1 MFAKGTG
8 WSALS
13 TTIPLTFV
21 LKKAKLQRLKNI
33 KTVNKNSFFSV

>member
-21 LKKAKLQRLKNI
+21 LKSKIARLKI
-33 KTVNKNSFFSV
+33 

>member
-13 TTIPLTFV
+13 TTIPLTLFA
-21 LKKAKLQRLKNI
+21 KSKIAKLKN
-33 KTVNKNSFFSV
+33 KRQ